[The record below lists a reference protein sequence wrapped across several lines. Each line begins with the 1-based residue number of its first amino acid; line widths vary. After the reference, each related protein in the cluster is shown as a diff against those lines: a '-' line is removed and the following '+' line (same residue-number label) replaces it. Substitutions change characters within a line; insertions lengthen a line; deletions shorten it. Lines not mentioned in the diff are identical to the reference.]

1 MSRVGDA
8 RGGGFVDVIL
18 LCCDGNFEEDLRLEP
33 KLGVFVDLAEL
44 GDVANGVS
52 VTLFKTVGVLG

>member
-1 MSRVGDA
+1 M
-8 RGGGFVDVIL
+8 DVIL
-18 LCCDGNFEEDLRLEP
+18 LCCDDNFEEDLRLEP

-52 VTLFKTVGVLG
+52 VTLFKTVEVLG